1 MGRNGISKLILFFV
15 VLILSS
21 GVSNASFVSTIR
33 HLAAPKDHD
42 GNSSVKIQV
51 NSLSVYFTFLFLF
64 LSIRE
69 ELI

>member
-1 MGRNGISKLILFFV
+1 
-15 VLILSS
+15 LILSS

-42 GNSSVKIQV
+42 GNISVKIQV